1 MRAVLITGAA
11 RRVGR
16 VLAEAAARSGW
27 AVAVHANTN
36 LAEAEAFADELRAG
50 GLNVAAL
57 AANLADWAETAALI
71 ARATEALGQPLTAL
85 INNAS
90 TFENDAVDSFDQ
102 ALWSLHMDVNLRAPC
117 QLAQAFAA
125 QLPADQPGAIIN
137 LLDQRVLKPTPLF
150 FSYSLSKAA
159 LFEATRTMAQALA
172 PRIRVN
178 GVGPGPTIRNVRQSE
193 ADFAKQAQATLLERG
208 ATPDEIADAVMW
220 LLEAKA
226 VTGQMIAVDG
236 GQHLAWRTPDVDGI
250 VE

>member
-1 MRAVLITGAA
+1 VRTVLITGAA
-11 RRVGR
+11 RRVGQT
-16 VLAEAAARSGW
+16 LAGAAARKGW
-27 AVAVHANTN
+27 AVALHANTN
-36 LAEAEAFADELRAG
+36 LAEAEALAAALRADG
-50 GLNVAAL
+50 CVASAV
-57 AANLADWAETAALI
+57 AANLADWSETEGLI
-71 ARATEALGQPLTAL
+71 GRARDALGTPLTAL

-90 TFENDAVDSFDQ
+90 TFENDSVETFDQ
-102 ALWSLHMDVNLRAPC
+102 ASWALHMDVNLRAPC

-125 QLPADQPGAIIN
+125 QLPSEQQGVVIN

-172 PRIRVN
+172 PNIRVN

-193 ADFAKQAQATLLERG
+193 ADFAKQGKATLLERG
-208 ATPDEIADAVMW
+208 ATPDEIADAVLW